1 MDGADD
7 IIVSQIMMVSVDLL
21 LRNEW
26 AEEQLGLLWACLNF
40 CPAADVDQSILHCFR
55 IIMFVKDSCL

>member
-1 MDGADD
+1 MVECALSPSVSVTMDGADD

-26 AEEQLGLLWACLNF
+26 AEEQLGLL
-40 CPAADVDQSILHCFR
+40 
-55 IIMFVKDSCL
+55 